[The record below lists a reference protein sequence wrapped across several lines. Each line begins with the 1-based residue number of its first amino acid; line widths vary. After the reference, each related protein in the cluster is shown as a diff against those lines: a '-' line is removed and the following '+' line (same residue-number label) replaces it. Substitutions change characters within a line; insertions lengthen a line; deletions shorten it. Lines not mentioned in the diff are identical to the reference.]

1 MNILNQK
8 YKNDQKFLKYKTLLN
23 ENNKDYND
31 KYKCELYFK
40 ERKLVAAVGSSKR
53 ICENRCAWLVL
64 NTNDHLF

>member
-1 MNILNQK
+1 MNILKQK

-40 ERKLVAAVGSSKR
+40 ERKLVEAVGSSKR

-64 NTNDHLF
+64 NTKN